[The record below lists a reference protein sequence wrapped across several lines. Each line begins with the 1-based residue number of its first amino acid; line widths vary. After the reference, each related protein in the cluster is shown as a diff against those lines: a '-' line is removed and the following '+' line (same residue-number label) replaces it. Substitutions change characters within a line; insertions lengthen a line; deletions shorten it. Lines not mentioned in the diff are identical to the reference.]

1 MAPHQSSHSSA
12 RVNLPRL
19 RRWSV
24 LSDLGAIMT
33 RPILLLVA
41 FLLALP
47 AGCGPKEGSTPEPEA
62 RADGGAS
69 RVRMAQALLAEG
81 HVAAAREQLER
92 LAEDP
97 QNQIRPDNVP
107 PWVEEIVSQVIR
119 RRALGLADSLLKQ
132 TGALPT
138 RRPELQALSA
148 GLLVLANRVD
158 EAIAVYEA
166 IRTTDPELQRRVHH
180 ELASLYL
187 ARGEAEPALDRARD
201 GLALAPEHGP
211 LRVLV
216 AEALR
221 ALGRKEEARA
231 ELALLPE
238 STGRW
243 VAEAQLYLEAYDW
256 PDTAVTLLERAT
268 QASPREPR
276 YLLQLGRALLA
287 AGRPAR
293 AAQTLAPLAG
303 ATTPFGDS
311 QALLAEAWEKTG
323 RVAEADSLRGIV
335 RARSERELLREL
347 RMEGLQFSM
356 AGALDS
362 ALVRFD
368 RAIAVAPDLAEL
380 QNDRGAV
387 LARMEKWEEAETAF
401 RSAMELTPDDPTI
414 YQNLA
419 RLYHRLDRVEDRDRM
434 VARWEELTAASD
446 SSGS

>member
-1 MAPHQSSHSSA
+1 
-12 RVNLPRL
+12 
-19 RRWSV
+19 
-24 LSDLGAIMT
+24 
-33 RPILLLVA
+33 
-41 FLLALP
+41 
-47 AGCGPKEGSTPEPEA
+47 
-62 RADGGAS
+62 
-69 RVRMAQALLAEG
+69 MAQALLAEG

-97 QNQIRPDNVP
+97 RDQIRPDNVP
-107 PWVEEIVSQVIR
+107 PWLEEIVSQLIR
-119 RRALGLADSLLKQ
+119 RRALGLADSLLNQ
-132 TGALPT
+132 AGPLPT

-180 ELASLYL
+180 ELATLYL

-221 ALGRKEEARA
+221 ALGRKEEARE

-243 VAEAQLYLEAYDW
+243 VAEAQLYLEAFDR

-287 AGRPAR
+287 AGRPAQ
-293 AAQTLAPLAG
+293 AARTISPLAR

-311 QALLAEAWEKTG
+311 QTLLAEAWEKMG
-323 RVAEADSLRGIV
+323 RTAAADSLRGIV
-335 RARSERELLREL
+335 RARNERELLREL
-347 RMEGLQFSM
+347 RTEGLQFSM

-362 ALVRFD
+362 ALTRFD
-368 RAIAVAPDLAEL
+368 RAIAVDPDLAEL
-380 QNDRGAV
+380 HNDRGAV
-387 LARMEKWEEAETAF
+387 LARMERWEEAEAAF
-401 RSAMELTPDDPTI
+401 LAAAELTPNDPTV

-419 RLYHRLDRVEDRDRM
+419 RLYHRLDRAEERDRM
-434 VARWEELTAASD
+434 VARWEELTAAPD